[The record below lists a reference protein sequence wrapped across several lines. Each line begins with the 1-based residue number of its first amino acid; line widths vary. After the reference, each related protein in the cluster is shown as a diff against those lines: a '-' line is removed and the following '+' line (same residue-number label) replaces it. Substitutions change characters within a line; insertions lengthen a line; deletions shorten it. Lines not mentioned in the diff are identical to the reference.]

1 MEDMVSSEETI
12 LMPETVSGND
22 ILLESIMD
30 NREGMKPKE
39 DSIQENVIENN
50 SQTSEKLET
59 EETAEMETTEKNE
72 PKTEITTEGTES
84 TAELP
89 EESSNE
95 EETVMPQEQEQTEP
109 GDAVAENVTET
120 AATEEIAEDMQ
131 TEVQEVE

>member
-1 MEDMVSSEETI
+1 MVSSEETI